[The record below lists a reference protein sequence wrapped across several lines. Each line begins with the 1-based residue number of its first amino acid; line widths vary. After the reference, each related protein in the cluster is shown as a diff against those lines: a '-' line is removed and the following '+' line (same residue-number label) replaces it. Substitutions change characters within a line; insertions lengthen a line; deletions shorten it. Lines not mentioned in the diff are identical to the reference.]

1 MPLNLDLNQKMITVK
16 DELEKARKKDVE
28 VDEGSQIVIGHDFA
42 LYKKDDYAIYLS
54 ETIKV
59 GAGIVIGVLKE
70 ESRNNPKIYEE
81 KVVEIDYSN
90 KRLCRENLKTDKV
103 EHPSGKVINFD
114 KILDV

>member
-1 MPLNLDLNQKMITVK
+1 M
-16 DELEKARKKDVE
+16 
-28 VDEGSQIVIGHDFA
+28 
-42 LYKKDDYAIYLS
+42 
-54 ETIKV
+54 
-59 GAGIVIGVLKE
+59 IGVLKE